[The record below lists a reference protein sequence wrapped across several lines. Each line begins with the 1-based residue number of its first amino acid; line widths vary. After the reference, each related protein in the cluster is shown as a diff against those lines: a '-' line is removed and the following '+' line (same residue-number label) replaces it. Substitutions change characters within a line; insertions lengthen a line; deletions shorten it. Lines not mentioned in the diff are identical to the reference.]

1 MEMDEENIKNY
12 PKAGMA
18 IVVLLVSFAA
28 IFVLAISIGIYLI
41 TVPTITFPSLGELG
55 DLEVVSEFTSQI
67 YKIVFSPYFLILF
80 EILCFGIWPFVFL
93 RSRRKYLKEIL
104 RMNWNPKF
112 LLIGILAGVAISL
125 SILGIEWVVSL
136 FVLEDAVNTM
146 NLQNEAL
153 MANYSGWKFPLG
165 VLSLGVVTGFSEEIL
180 FRGFVMRGFENS
192 FKSKFLAIFLSSLL
206 FAIVH
211 LSMMGSISL
220 FVLAMFMGFLVV
232 KTDSIYTS
240 IGCHAAYNSVV
251 LFAAVFGL
259 I

>member
-1 MEMDEENIKNY
+1 MEMDEESIKNY

-41 TVPTITFPSLGELG
+41 TVPDITFPSLGELG
-55 DLEVVSEFTSQI
+55 DPEVLSEFTSQI

-93 RSRRKYLKEIL
+93 RSRRKYLKETL

-112 LLIGILAGVAISL
+112 LLIGIFSGVAISL
-125 SILGIEWVVSL
+125 AVLGLGWTIAQITSQNHGVS
-136 FVLEDAVNTM
+136 
-146 NLQNEAL
+146 LQNEAL
-153 MANYSGWKFPLG
+153 IANYSGWRFPLG
-165 VLSLGVVTGFSEEIL
+165 ILSLGVVTGFCEEIL